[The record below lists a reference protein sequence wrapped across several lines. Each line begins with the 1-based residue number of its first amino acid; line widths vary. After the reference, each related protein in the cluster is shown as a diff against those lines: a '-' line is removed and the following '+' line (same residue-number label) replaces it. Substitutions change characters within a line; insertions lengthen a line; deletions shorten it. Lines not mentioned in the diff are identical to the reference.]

1 MLLWVFYYLLLTLL
15 FLKDAFNSCF
25 LFVSAGKFFLNY
37 EYANVTFQLKSAV
50 IYPLLYSLPQVNR
63 GIL

>member
-15 FLKDAFNSCF
+15 FLKDAFNSFF
-25 LFVSAGKFFLNY
+25 LFVSGKFFLNY